1 MRVKP
6 NNRQFDTVKRLKIV
20 DSVHQ
25 SGQVSEPAT
34 KFPAKDAYP
43 VFFASVALA
52 THEDLLVLTR
62 KWPSDPQG
70 YVIVVNMIMSGIV
83 RFVCVSSVHKSNTR
97 REIRYALSEYSFT
110 AYLRKSPNVVSLVA
124 TKAGEIEGFLQLSKL
139 ETRQTGS

>member
-1 MRVKP
+1 M
-6 NNRQFDTVKRLKIV
+6 
-20 DSVHQ
+20 
-25 SGQVSEPAT
+25 
-34 KFPAKDAYP
+34 
-43 VFFASVALA
+43 
-52 THEDLLVLTR
+52 LTR